1 MTGDSAIARLRVH
14 LAVQV
19 AAPLVV
25 SAGSA
30 QYVFDEDSAA
40 YAEIDVKRGDRG
52 DSFAVVVVI
61 GSLPSE
67 QFVVE
72 VWHRF
77 AKEVWLVA
85 PHEEAVY
92 VARADEPV
100 RVLDRTCT
108 LRSAELPGVAISVD
122 ALFAPPS

>member
-1 MTGDSAIARLRVH
+1 VNDPVSIGRLRARL
-14 LAVQV
+14 LAQV

-25 SAGSA
+25 TAAGR

-40 YAEIDVKRGDRG
+40 YAEIAVQRGEG
-52 DSFAVVVVI
+52 FALVVVI

-67 QFVVE
+67 QFVVD

-77 AKEVWLVA
+77 AKEVWLVDTRDETV
-85 PHEEAVY
+85 H
-92 VARADEPV
+92 VARVGEPE
-100 RVLDRTCT
+100 RVVDRSGT
-108 LRSAELPGVAISVD
+108 LRSSELPGFAVAVA

>member
-1 MTGDSAIARLRVH
+1 VSVDPLSIGRLRAR

-25 SAGSA
+25 SARSQ
-30 QYVFDEDSAA
+30 QYFFDEESAA
-40 YAEIDVKRGDRG
+40 YAEIDIKRGE
-52 DSFAVVVVI
+52 SFVIVVVI

-67 QFVVE
+67 QFIVD

-77 AKEVWLVA
+77 AREVWLVDTRD
-85 PHEEAVY
+85 EAIY
-92 VARADEPV
+92 VAHTGEPP
-100 RVLDRTCT
+100 RLLDRSET
-108 LRSAELPGVAISVD
+108 LRSPELPGVAIPID